1 MQGFDHIAQ
10 VALHDAQEFVKREVD
25 SVVGEAPLRKVVGTD
40 AVRSVA
46 TADEAF
52 ALGSVFGGTFR
63 AVFFLDTCGQHPQ
76 RLRLVAVLAAAI
88 LALSHDTGGQM
99 GDAYR

>member
-10 VALHDAQEFVKREVD
+10 VALHDAQEFVERQVD
-25 SVVGEAPLRKVVGTD
+25 AVVGEAPLREVVGAD
-40 AVRSVA
+40 AIASIA

-52 ALGSVFGGTFR
+52 ALGSVFSGTFR
-63 AVFFLDTCGQHPQ
+63 PVFFLDTCGQHPQ

-88 LALSHDTGGQM
+88 LALRHDTGGQM
-99 GDAYR
+99 GDANC